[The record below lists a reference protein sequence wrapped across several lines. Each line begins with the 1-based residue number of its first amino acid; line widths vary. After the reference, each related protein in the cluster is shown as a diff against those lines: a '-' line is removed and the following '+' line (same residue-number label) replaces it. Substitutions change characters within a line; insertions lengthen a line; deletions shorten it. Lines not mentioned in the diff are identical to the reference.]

1 MATQNPEDQ
10 AVLDQLV
17 YRVSRAFYDP
27 RSIVVMDVINK
38 QRQVK
43 DEELAATLKLTVREI
58 HKVCGKLKEDRLI
71 KDVTK
76 QEARKPDQRPVP
88 KTYYYVDYKSFVDVV
103 KFKIH
108 KMSKELDSHM
118 SSKEVQHAGYRCP
131 ACHNMFTM
139 VDVVGGFDNGRFL
152 CPNDNC
158 PLDEDKVD
166 DGDQGQELKTKL
178 RENTKPIV
186 DLLKLTDNIVIEQRT
201 GTMVSQEATLRTH
214 DDDDLAFAADGG
226 QQPGEIQVVFQDDND
241 KAAKKARE
249 AEAQKKRQQNA
260 VPSWHAWSTVSGEM
274 TALGAEAAK
283 RHEPLDDGKVEGEE
297 VTENDLERGEYYKQY
312 YENLA
317 LRQQEGGDEEVFETF
332 DDGSQSSLP
341 KRPFD
346 AAGGGDDDSEID
358 LSQDSRKRS
367 RPNNNDS
374 DAFYDESGSHE
385 ALGSADHPAA
395 ATATAVDD
403 AGVVDGEEEYD
414 GELPEVSV
422 AGVMVPLLEVTEEHQ
437 ARMTPEEYL
446 AYYNICQQ
454 LQ

>member
-17 YRVSRAFYDP
+17 YRVGRAFYDP
-27 RSIVVMDVINK
+27 RSIVVMDLINK
-38 QRQVK
+38 QRQIK

-103 KFKIH
+103 KYKIH

-118 SSKEVQHAGYRCP
+118 SNKEVEHAGYRCP
-131 ACHNMFTM
+131 ACHNKYAM
-139 VDVVGGFDNGRFL
+139 VDVVSSFDGEKFL
-152 CPNDNC
+152 CPSDNY
-158 PLDEDKVD
+158 PLEEDKVD
-166 DGDQGQELKTKL
+166 DKDQGQELKTKL

-201 GTMVSQEATLRTH
+201 GNMVSQQAAMRTH

-283 RHEPLDDGKVEGEE
+283 RHEPMDDGKIEGEE

-317 LRQQEGGDEEVFETF
+317 LRQQEGGEEEEFETF
-332 DDGSQSSLP
+332 DDGSQHSLG

-346 AAGGGDDDSEID
+346 GADDSEID

-367 RPNNNDS
+367 RPNGTSGADDG
-374 DAFYDESGSHE
+374 DAYYGSQE
-385 ALGSADHPAA
+385 AQ
-395 ATATAVDD
+395 TAVDN
-403 AGVVDGEEEYD
+403 GGESELVEGEEEEFD

-422 AGVMVPLLEVTEEHQ
+422 AGVMVPLLEITEEHQ
-437 ARMTPEEYL
+437 ARMTLEEYQI
-446 AYYNICQQ
+446 YYNICQQ

>member
-38 QRQVK
+38 QR
-43 DEELAATLKLTVREI
+43 
-58 HKVCGKLKEDRLI
+58 H
-71 KDVTK
+71 VTK

-118 SSKEVQHAGYRCP
+118 SSKEVENAGYRCP
-131 ACHNMFTM
+131 ACHNKFAM
-139 VDVVGGFDNGRFL
+139 VDVVGSFDGEKFL
-152 CPNDNC
+152 CPNDNY
-158 PLDEDKVD
+158 PLEEDKVD
-166 DGDQGQELKTKL
+166 DEDQGQELKTKL

-201 GTMVSQEATLRTH
+201 GTMVSQQAAMRTH

-317 LRQQEGGDEEVFETF
+317 LRQQEGGGDEEEFETF

-346 AAGGGDDDSEID
+346 TLGDEDSEVD

-367 RPNNNDS
+367 RLNGVD
-374 DAFYDESGSHE
+374 DREAYYDE
-385 ALGSADHPAA
+385 LGSRETLSTADHTAA
-395 ATATAVDD
+395 GAGSDD
-403 AGVVDGEEEYD
+403 QGLVDGEEEEYD

-422 AGVMVPLLEVTEEHQ
+422 AGVMVPLLEITEEHQ
-437 ARMTPEEYL
+437 ARMSPEEYQ